1 MRVLREIE
9 MVTTIDCLTGD
20 LQSGSRLH
28 RIVQQ
33 VFFGTVPM
41 LNLPTVLAQ
50 TSATARLRRLTL
62 CMAWRQHGMHTAP
75 CIATPDAAPDVLLGC
90 YRNIPSITEEA
101 PRTVLTTPS
110 RSLEFMVLV
119 TGVHPGGLL
128 DRTSCE
134 LHGQPSV
141 YVHRQQ
147 RQRLPTT
154 PSCMPC
160 SCLTCLWSSWCALA
174 NPYTRT
180 CLPTHAGS
188 VSGSSCFVL
197 KYRRTNL
204 SVSMPMAQL
213 VCDYQSIYADLVG
226 HVR

>member
-1 MRVLREIE
+1 MAGSLQVGALRVLRKIE
-9 MVTTIDCLTGD
+9 TVTTIDCLTGD

-75 CIATPDAAPDVLLGC
+75 CIASPDATPGRIIGLLSK
-90 YRNIPSITEEA
+90 IPSITEEA

-110 RSLEFMVLV
+110 RCLEFMVIA
-119 TGVHPGGLL
+119 TGVHPGVLL

-160 SCLTCLWSSWCALA
+160 SC
-174 NPYTRT
+174 
-180 CLPTHAGS
+180 
-188 VSGSSCFVL
+188 
-197 KYRRTNL
+197 
-204 SVSMPMAQL
+204 
-213 VCDYQSIYADLVG
+213 
-226 HVR
+226 